1 MRASLLFV
9 IVAACGSKAGSG
21 GGPDANPP
29 DASPP
34 DAGKDEACA
43 STFGQALTNAF
54 GRLDGTVVA
63 VVQPGD
69 QRCAQPNSTH
79 LVLQLS
85 MNSDV
90 YRMVVNVS
98 PDSGDPMIRMRTLD
112 MPMPAPAF
120 SEGWH
125 TGILLDYPTS
135 LNVHSTD
142 AEWQALSVGDAT
154 AMISDAIALGTPV
167 SVYATSS
174 GPPKADSAH
183 LVHREGGNQ
192 DGAIVIDPMG
202 ATSHWLLFHFSD
214 QTF

>member
-1 MRASLLFV
+1 V
-9 IVAACGSKAGSG
+9 ILAACGSSTAKGA
-21 GGPDANPP
+21 PDANPP
-29 DASPP
+29 DASAP
-34 DAGKDEACA
+34 DAVKDEACA

-69 QRCAQPNSTH
+69 PRCAQPNSTH
-79 LVLQLS
+79 LVLQVS
-85 MNSDV
+85 MNGDV

-112 MPMPAPAF
+112 MPMPPPAF
-120 SEGWH
+120 AEGWQ
-125 TGILLDYPTS
+125 TGILLDYPGS
-135 LNVHSTD
+135 LGVHSTD
-142 AEWQALSVGDAT
+142 AEWSPLSIGDAT
-154 AMISDAIALGTPV
+154 AMISDAITLGTPI

-192 DGAIVIDPMG
+192 DGAIVIDPTA